1 MSHTAGESTASDGV
15 TAPGLKR
22 NALGVSSIFF
32 YVIAAASPFT
42 VVVGLLPIIIGLG
55 NGIGAAGAFVLAAAA
70 LLVFAVG
77 YVSMSRHITN
87 AGAFY
92 AYVTAGLGKEL
103 GLGSAF
109 LTMFSYVAIQ
119 AALFGG
125 FGFYLNSLLSGSFGL
140 EVPWWVLALV
150 GLALCTVLGMQ
161 GVHSGAK
168 WLGLFMTAELIM
180 IVTLVVFCLAHGDTS
195 VSSYSLAPLAPQA
208 VFSGAFGVAIL
219 LAVCSFIGFEGTAIY
234 SEEAKDPGRTIPRAT
249 YLSVGFMGV
258 LYAVT
263 AWVLVNALG
272 LGVVKDVA
280 AEQGGDFLFYVS
292 GRFIGADM
300 ATVFQVLIV
309 TAMFA
314 AILTFH
320 NNVSRYLFSLGRQQL
335 LWPKLGRTL
344 GTRQTPYVASA
355 VQSGVVAVVIVMAAL
370 FHLDPIVTLFAGIGG
385 IGTIG
390 VILSQ
395 TIASLAIF
403 TFFRRTGADRR
414 VWNARV
420 APLLAAVALVAII
433 VAALRNLDVLL
444 GVSGSRGLAL
454 VSLLLV
460 PLVFGVGYGWYL
472 RKYRPDR
479 YRRLDRVL
487 IVGETGAGGSTA
499 DGAAVTGAHG
509 G

>member
-1 MSHTAGESTASDGV
+1 MKCRNVWGSVMKHLAGETIAHD
-15 TAPGLKR
+15 GLKK
-22 NALGVSSIFF
+22 NALGVTSIFF

-42 VVVGLLPIIIGLG
+42 VVVGLFPIIIGLG

-77 YVSMSRHITN
+77 YVSMSRHISN

-109 LTMFSYVAIQ
+109 LTMFSYIAIQ

-125 FGFYLNSLLSGSFGL
+125 FGFYLNSLLSSSFGL

-150 GLALCTVLGMQ
+150 GLALCTALGVQ

-168 WLGLFMTAELIM
+168 WLGLFMTAELVM
-180 IVTLVVFCLAHGDTS
+180 IVTLVVCCLLRGDTS
-195 VSSYSLAPLAPQA
+195 VSAYSLEPLAPHA

-219 LAVCSFIGFEGTAIY
+219 LAVCAFIGFEGTAIY
-234 SEEAKDPGRTIPRAT
+234 SEEARDPARTIPRAT
-249 YLSVGFMGV
+249 YLSVGFMGL

-272 LGVVKDVA
+272 LDVVKDAA

-292 GRFIGADM
+292 GRFIGADI

-320 NNVSRYLFSLGRQQL
+320 NNVARYLFSLGRQHL
-335 LWPKLGRTL
+335 VWSKLGRTL
-344 GTRQTPYVASA
+344 ESRQTPYVAS
-355 VQSGVVAVVIVMAAL
+355 VLQSGVVTVVIVLAAL

-403 TFFRRTGADRR
+403 AFFRRTGADRR
-414 VWNARV
+414 VWNATV
-420 APLLAAVALVAII
+420 APLLAAVALTAII

-454 VSLLLV
+454 VSVLLV
-460 PLVFGVGYGWYL
+460 PLVFGVVYGCYL
-472 RKYRPDR
+472 RVNRPER
-479 YRRLDRVL
+479 YAALDRVL
-487 IVGETGAGGSTA
+487 VSE
-499 DGAAVTGAHG
+499 DAA
-509 G
+509 

>member
-1 MSHTAGESTASDGV
+1 MDDMDQGATGPHAED
-15 TAPGLKR
+15 GLKK
-22 NALGVSSIFF
+22 NALGVTSIFF

-55 NGIGAAGAFVLAAAA
+55 NGIGAAGSFVLAAAT

-87 AGAFY
+87 AGALY

-125 FGFYLNSLLSGSFGL
+125 FGFYLNSLLSAEFNVN
-140 EVPWWVLALV
+140 VPWWLLALG
-150 GLALCTVLGMQ
+150 GLALSAALGLQ

-168 WLGLFMTAELIM
+168 WLGVFMTLELVM
-180 IVTLVVFCLAHGDTS
+180 ILTLLGF
-195 VSSYSLAPLAPQA
+195 SLFRSATPLAAFSLEPFMPHA

-219 LAVCSFIGFEGTAIY
+219 FAVCAFIGFEGTAIY
-234 SEEAKDPGRTIPRAT
+234 GEEAKDPARTIPRAT
-249 YLSVGFMGV
+249 YLSVGFMGL
-258 LYAVT
+258 LYAAT

-272 LGVVKDVA
+272 LSVAQESAVK
-280 AEQGGDFLFYVS
+280 EGGNFLFYVS
-292 GRFIGADM
+292 GRFIGADV

-320 NNVSRYLFSLGRQQL
+320 NNVARYMFSLGRQNL
-335 LWPKLGRTL
+335 VWSKLGRTL
-344 GTRQTPYVASA
+344 KGRQTPYIATI
-355 VQSGVVAVVIVMAAL
+355 VQTVVIAL
-370 FHLDPIVTLFAGIGG
+370 IILVSAIFRLDPIVTLFAGVGG

-395 TIASLAIF
+395 VIASVAIF
-403 TFFRRTGADRR
+403 VFFRRTRADQRM
-414 VWNARV
+414 WNATV
-420 APLLAAVALVAII
+420 APLLAAAALLAII
-433 VAALRNLDVLL
+433 VAALGSLDVLL
-444 GVSGSRGLAL
+444 GVSGGRGFLL

-460 PLVFGVGYGWYL
+460 PLIFGLTYGWYL
-472 RKYRPDR
+472 RVRSPER
-479 YRRLDRVL
+479 YAGLDRVL
-487 IVGETGAGGSTA
+487 ITEQPALDPGRSSSDSTGGRTR
-499 DGAAVTGAHG
+499 
-509 G
+509 